1 MGHTLHIPKLQS
13 YLIVQDNEGQVQRGS
28 YAPYDI
34 LDTSIILTASSQRVA
49 RINELELKHQS
60 NVNQME
66 LTGRDEEARLLKLRL
81 LTLRDENASLK
92 DRLVQRDALVKQ
104 LSKQSSDTQAELKTS
119 KSKLKA
125 QDTQI
130 RKQSNALE
138 DLKVSDR
145 RRNPP
150 DI

>member
-1 MGHTLHIPKLQS
+1 ML
-13 YLIVQDNEGQVQRGS
+13 
-28 YAPYDI
+28 DI
-34 LDTSIILTASSQRVA
+34 NTILTATSQRVA
-49 RINELELKHQS
+49 RINELELKHQG

-138 DLKVSDR
+138 DLKVSGQQYQPGIF
-145 RRNPP
+145 N
-150 DI
+150 